1 MEQGGVVGPIKYGV
15 AVAMNV
21 CLLQKEIGSLKLI
34 LWLVVAIS
42 AVECCYLIGTGFPD
56 IQTTTERAEAA
67 KDAPLDVIADMMI
80 YGMLIGV
87 YLLGQERE
95 YKTTPFLD
103 GLPVR
108 RVTLFFYKFLAACV
122 IVALVAVASQSFDAY
137 FTWLSRD
144 SLSPDTH
151 WQQPLAQ
158 FAIMFLLGYS
168 IVGVSTLVSFSRKW
182 FPLLAGLI
190 IWTVLLVRT
199 SESSLSS
206 WLDTP
211 MMVRW
216 SLEDGRSA
224 MPWQPIAGHFIV
236 GTLGWLGALIGF
248 QHRDGWLT
256 RQVDRMSQW
265 RLTSWGVAFGQLA
278 AATVWIF
285 VLISTA
291 GGDGT
296 QTVESQAAG
305 EARTSMLTETTPGVV
320 GFGREQT
327 DYYEVVFRESQR
339 RDVERCIGWFDE
351 LHEQVR
357 KFLGDPPGPP
367 GKIVIDTASPVMSHA
382 AAQTNWTKI
391 RAPLARA
398 KDDSDFCRILR
409 HETAH
414 VYIEQLSGGRASEYF
429 RAMRM
434 FHEGVA
440 SLSEL
445 ADNIQAETEP
455 RLLKERWACGVDSRG
470 RIPLNVLCDDER
482 LIALRD
488 PNVVYPLGFIVAQS
502 MIDVGGPTLPRR
514 FLEALKN
521 APIPPGAKPSE
532 VWRILLQK
540 CNTSFDHVI
549 AAYETRLD
557 ILAERERAFIDSLP
571 RLEADVSI
579 ETDEIVVRTQSTST
593 APKSA
598 LPHCLFERDRAIT
611 KLPESIPM
619 TAANEFRLPRS
630 SISGNK
636 LRLLIGWQTPD
647 SEGLIYEPWQ
657 EVELKK

>member
-1 MEQGGVVGPIKYGV
+1 
-15 AVAMNV
+15 MNV

-42 AVECCYLIGTGFPD
+42 AVECCYLVGTGFPD
-56 IQTTTERAEAA
+56 IQTAAERTEAVSE
-67 KDAPLDVIADMMI
+67 APLDIIADMMI

-95 YKTTPFLD
+95 YKTIPFLD

-108 RVTLFFYKFLAACV
+108 RATLFFHKFLAACV
-122 IVALVAVASQSFDAY
+122 IVALVALASQTLDAY

-144 SLSPDTH
+144 SLSPDVH
-151 WQQPLAQ
+151 WQQPVAQ
-158 FAIMFLLGYS
+158 FGIMFLLGYS

-190 IWTVLLVRT
+190 IWTILLVRT

-216 SLEDGRSA
+216 SLEDGQSST
-224 MPWQPIAGHFIV
+224 PWQTIIGHFIV
-236 GTLGWLGALIGF
+236 GTLGWLGALVGF
-248 QHRDGWLT
+248 QHRDGWLS

-265 RLTSWGVAFGQLA
+265 RLASWGIAFGQLA
-278 AATVWIF
+278 AATVWIA
-285 VLISTA
+285 VLVSTA
-291 GGDGT
+291 DGDGT
-296 QTVESQAAG
+296 QTVESMAAG

-327 DYYEVVFRESQR
+327 DYYEVIFRESQR
-339 RDVERCIGWFDE
+339 RDVQRCIGWFDA
-351 LHEQVR
+351 LHEEVR
-357 KFLGDPPGPP
+357 KFLGDPPAPP
-367 GKIVIDTASPVMSHA
+367 GKIVIDTASPVMAHA

-391 RAPLARA
+391 RAPLSRA
-398 KDDSDFCRILR
+398 KDDGDFSRILR

-414 VYIEQLSGGRASEYF
+414 VYIEQLSGGRAREYF
-429 RAMRM
+429 KAMRM

-440 SLSEL
+440 SLSEM
-445 ADNIQAETEP
+445 ADDIQADTEP
-455 RLLKERWACGVDSRG
+455 RLLKERWASGVDSRG

-488 PNVVYPLGFIVAQS
+488 PDVVYPLGFIVAES
-502 MIDVGGPTLPRR
+502 LIDVGGPTLPRR
-514 FLEALKN
+514 FLEALKD

-549 AAYETRLD
+549 AAYESRLD
-557 ILAERERAFIDSLP
+557 RLAERERDFIDSLP
-571 RLEADVSI
+571 RLKADISV
-579 ETDEIVVRTQSTST
+579 EGDEIVVRTQSTGEI
-593 APKSA
+593 PKSTSP
-598 LPHCLFERDRAIT
+598 LCQFERDRAIA
-611 KLPESIPM
+611 KLPEVIPM
-619 TAANEFRLPRS
+619 TGPNEFRLPRS

-636 LRLLIGWQTPD
+636 IRLLIGWQTPD
-647 SEGLIYEPWQ
+647 SEGPIFEPWQ
-657 EVELKK
+657 EVELK

>member
-1 MEQGGVVGPIKYGV
+1 
-15 AVAMNV
+15 MNV

-34 LWLVVAIS
+34 LWLVLAIS
-42 AVECCYLIGTGFPD
+42 AVECCYAVGTGFPD
-56 IQTTTERAEAA
+56 IQTAAERSKTVSE
-67 KDAPLDVIADMMI
+67 APLEIIADMMI

-95 YKTTPFLD
+95 YKTIPFLD

-108 RVTLFFYKFLAACV
+108 RATLFFYKFLAACV
-122 IVALVAVASQSFDAY
+122 IVALVIMVSQAFDA
-137 FTWLSRD
+137 FFDWLSRD
-144 SLSPDTH
+144 SLSPEVH
-151 WQQPLAQ
+151 WQQAVAQ

-190 IWTVLLVRT
+190 IWTILLVRS

-206 WLDTP
+206 WLDTS

-216 SLEDGRSA
+216 SLEDGQSSI
-224 MPWQPIAGHFIV
+224 PWQPIVGHFIV
-236 GTLGWLGALIGF
+236 GMLGWLGALVGF
-248 QHRDGWLT
+248 QHRDGWLS
-256 RQVDRMSQW
+256 RQIDRMSQW
-265 RLTSWGVAFGQLA
+265 RLASWGIAFGQLA
-278 AATVWIF
+278 AATVWIA
-285 VLISTA
+285 VLASTA
-291 GGDGT
+291 DGDGT
-296 QTVESQAAG
+296 QTVESMAAG
-305 EARTSMLTETTPGVV
+305 EARISMLTEVAPGVV

-339 RDVERCIGWFDE
+339 RDVQRCIGSFDGV
-351 LHEQVR
+351 HEEVR
-357 KFLGDPPGPP
+357 KFLGDPPAPP
-367 GKIVIDTASPVMSHA
+367 GKIVIDTASPVMAHA

-391 RAPLARA
+391 RAPLSRA
-398 KDDSDFCRILR
+398 KDDGDFSRILR

-445 ADNIQAETEP
+445 ADNIQADTEP
-455 RLLKERWACGVDSRG
+455 RLLKERWASGVDSRG

-482 LIALRD
+482 LVALRD
-488 PNVVYPLGFIVAQS
+488 PNVVYPLGFIVAES
-502 MIDVGGPTLPRR
+502 LIDVGGPTLPRR
-514 FLEALKN
+514 FLEALKD

-549 AAYETRLD
+549 AAYESRLD
-557 ILAERERAFIDSLP
+557 TLAERERDFIDALP
-571 RLEADVSI
+571 RQKADVKV
-579 ETDEIVVRTQSTST
+579 EGDEIVVRTQSTGEI
-593 APKSA
+593 PKS
-598 LPHCLFERDRAIT
+598 LSPICLYERDRALT
-611 KLPESIPM
+611 RLPEAIPM
-619 TAANEFRLPRS
+619 TGPNEFRLPRS

-636 LRLLIGWQTPD
+636 MRLLIGWKTTE
-647 SEGLIYEPWQ
+647 SEGPIFEPWQ
-657 EVELKK
+657 EVELK